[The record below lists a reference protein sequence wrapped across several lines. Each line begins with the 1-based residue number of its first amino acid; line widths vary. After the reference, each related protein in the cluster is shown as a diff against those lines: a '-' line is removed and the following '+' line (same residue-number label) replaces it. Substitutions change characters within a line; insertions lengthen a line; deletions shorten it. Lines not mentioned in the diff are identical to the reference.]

1 MIYKPEKNAHPAVSK
16 PVFDGAGRRQ
26 QTNRGE
32 GMTDDE
38 APETQR
44 NEHPHEDRCYTRGRL
59 RDEFRMKPA
68 PGAEPVRMYKNPY
81 GGKYGVWRLADCI
94 PMRDKRPQTEKQQ
107 LASARL
113 GLQAK
118 MKSERGRSAML
129 AHSWLSLDPLFLDTE
144 TTGLGNTAQ
153 ALEIGLVNSQGE
165 TVYHTRLKPT
175 VSIEP
180 GAAAVHGISEAEL
193 ADAPSWPDIATQL
206 QHHIG
211 LRPLVIF
218 NADFDMRIMKQT
230 AAAHNDPASWLDTLK
245 VYCAMRLSAGYYG
258 ATNRYST
265 ISLASAASQAGLNWS
280 GPEHSAVADAVMTAG
295 VVRNIAEYWQVLQ
308 RDLRDVS

>member
-1 MIYKPEKNAHPAVSK
+1 MN
-16 PVFDGAGRRQ
+16 
-26 QTNRGE
+26 
-32 GMTDDE
+32 DE
-38 APETQR
+38 EDSTGPQNT
-44 NEHPHEDRCYTRGRL
+44 PSPEDRCYTRGRL

-94 PMRDKRPQTEKQQ
+94 PMRGKRPQTEKQQ

-113 GLQAK
+113 GLLAK

-129 AHSWLSLDPLFLDTE
+129 AHTWLSQDPLFLDTE

-193 ADAPSWPDIATQL
+193 ADAPSWPDIAAQL
-206 QHHIG
+206 RQHIG
-211 LRPLVIF
+211 PRPLVIF
-218 NADFDMRIMKQT
+218 NMDFDMRILKQT
-230 AAAHNDPASWLDTLK
+230 AAAHSDQADWLNALK
-245 VYCAMRLSAGYYG
+245 VYCAMRLSARYYG
-258 ATNRYST
+258 ATNRYGT
-265 ISLASAASQAGLNWS
+265 ISLASAASQAGLSWS
-280 GPEHSAVADAVMTAG
+280 GQAHSAPADAAMTAG
-295 VVRNIAEYWQVLQ
+295 VVSDIARYWSQLQ
-308 RDLRDVS
+308 REMRDDTGE

>member
-1 MIYKPEKNAHPAVSK
+1 MNDEEDS
-16 PVFDGAGRRQ
+16 AGPQ
-26 QTNRGE
+26 NT
-32 GMTDDE
+32 
-38 APETQR
+38 PS
-44 NEHPHEDRCYTRGRL
+44 PEDRCYTRGRL

-113 GLQAK
+113 GLLAK

-129 AHSWLSLDPLFLDTE
+129 AHTWLSQDPLFLDTE

-193 ADAPSWPDIATQL
+193 ADAPSWPDIAAQL
-206 QHHIG
+206 RQHIG
-211 LRPLVIF
+211 SRPLVIF
-218 NADFDMRIMKQT
+218 NLDFDMRILKQT
-230 AAAHNDPASWLDTLK
+230 AAAHSDQADWLNALK
-245 VYCAMRLSAGYYG
+245 VYCAMRLSARYYG
-258 ATNRYST
+258 ATNRYGT
-265 ISLASAASQAGLNWS
+265 ISLASAASQAGLSWS
-280 GPEHSAVADAVMTAG
+280 GQAHSAPADAAMTAG
-295 VVRNIAEYWQVLQ
+295 VVSGIARYWSQLQ
-308 RDLRDVS
+308 REMRDDTGE

>member
-1 MIYKPEKNAHPAVSK
+1 MRDDDNSDAC
-16 PVFDGAGRRQ
+16 
-26 QTNRGE
+26 
-32 GMTDDE
+32 DE
-38 APETQR
+38 APR
-44 NEHPHEDRCYTRGRL
+44 AEDKCYTRGRL

-68 PGAEPVRMYKNPY
+68 PGAEPVKMYKNPY

-129 AHSWLSLDPLFLDTE
+129 AHTWLSQDPLFLDTE
-144 TTGLGNTAQ
+144 TTGLGNTVQ

-193 ADAPSWPDIATQL
+193 ADAPSWPDIAVQL
-206 QHHIG
+206 RQHIG
-211 LRPLVIF
+211 SRPLVIF
-218 NADFDMRIMKQT
+218 NMDFDMRILKQT
-230 AAAHNDPASWLDTLK
+230 AAAHSDQADWLNALK
-245 VYCAMRLSAGYYG
+245 VYCAMRLSARYYG
-258 ATNRYST
+258 ATNRYGT
-265 ISLASAASQAGLNWS
+265 ISLASAASQAGLSWN
-280 GPEHSAVADAVMTAG
+280 GQAHSALADAVMTAG
-295 VVRNIAEYWQVLQ
+295 VVCDVAEYWRQLQ
-308 RDLRDVS
+308 RECCEPNSVSD